1 MKKLPGHYEKME
13 NEYPRADSVRTVQ
26 VSKRVAESA
35 GYNHGWSEDNAVFS
49 R

>member
-13 NEYPRADSVRTVQ
+13 NEYPRADSVRIQ